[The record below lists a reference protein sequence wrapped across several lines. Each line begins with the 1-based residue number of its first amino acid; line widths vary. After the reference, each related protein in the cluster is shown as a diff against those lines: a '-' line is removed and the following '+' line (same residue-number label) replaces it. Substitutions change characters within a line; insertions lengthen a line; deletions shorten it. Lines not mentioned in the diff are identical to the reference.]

1 MIIIIIIIRII
12 IIIIITKKNIISL
25 LLSSLL
31 LLLLLLLLFV
41 WQNSFQILC
50 KTDVCYYIS
59 YIVLCHSCLVIFE
72 VCNFNMKIKCDY
84 YYYSHY
90 YWMNVLHRI

>member
-12 IIIIITKKNIISL
+12 IIILITKKKL
-25 LLSSLL
+25 LYHYYYHYYY
-31 LLLLLLLLFV
+31 
-41 WQNSFQILC
+41 
-50 KTDVCYYIS
+50 CYYYCCCYLFGKTHSKYYVKLMFAIS
-59 YIVLCHSCLVIFE
+59 HIVLCHSCLVIFE